1 MVLITNYMQQTAIC
15 NLSSLCSSLRFIG
28 PTGQQMVINCLPLYD
43 PLPQAA
49 TSPPPS
55 NSSSISTQETQNK
68 TTLRKARSEDIL
80 AKPAAEL
87 KNGEEE
93 DGGSKSD
100 GEDKDEVRR
109 NISRQN
115 WIRYRSSFS
124 ANYTT
129 KIHNIP
135 PPTQA
140 SARLLDLEGSTSIAM
155 ESSLESTGIFDAQ
168 ATGKPESETFDED
181 RQKEG
186 SSSNVLLAPVD
197 PFQHQNGSPIQVS
210 NGANESEVTTPTY
223 QQSAE
228 RIPPLERASST
239 EANAESPSDNKTV
252 DENIT
257 KEKNGTKG
265 NSQLRT
271 ASEGSDTDESNPQKI
286 SVNYIDNPEDL
297 KPQLKRSSGSVS
309 FIGACTVSP
318 LQSSLIDKKI
328 VEGEEGEGRTEPS
341 GNGITSV
348 GEKPVEENLAQSKN
362 GIENG
367 KTLPSD
373 KNGNEVPDSKLQ
385 NEHSTSPKPSE
396 TSTEDNAVA
405 AASSTTFTSPTE
417 KPPLLEEAN
426 LQVSQPNAQPSA
438 PLHPTQNPSAT
449 QRQLATTLLPPSPSS
464 IEPTYIER
472 SGWLTKLSHRKGV
485 FRDKW
490 QKRYFVLHGSWLYY
504 FKKYG
509 VSYNCCSCSHEGSLL
524 VLQEQQLMT
533 A

>member
-1 MVLITNYMQQTAIC
+1 M
-15 NLSSLCSSLRFIG
+15 
-28 PTGQQMVINCLPLYD
+28 
-43 PLPQAA
+43 
-49 TSPPPS
+49 
-55 NSSSISTQETQNK
+55 
-68 TTLRKARSEDIL
+68 

-87 KNGEEE
+87 NNGEEE

-100 GEDKDEVRR
+100 GEDREEVRR

-129 KIHNIP
+129 KIHNVP

-140 SARLLDLEGSTSIAM
+140 FARVFDLEGSTSIAM

-168 ATGKPESETFDED
+168 ATWKPESKTFDED
-181 RQKEG
+181 KQKAG
-186 SSSNVLLAPVD
+186 SGSNVLLAQVD
-197 PFQHQNGSPIQVS
+197 PFQHGSPIQVS
-210 NGANESEVTTPTY
+210 NGAEESLRGEVTNPTY

-228 RIPPLERASST
+228 QIPPLERASST
-239 EANAESPSDNKTV
+239 EANAESPSSSKTV
-252 DENIT
+252 DKNIT
-257 KEKNGTKG
+257 KEKNGTKD
-265 NSQLRT
+265 NSRLRT
-271 ASEGSDTDESNPQKI
+271 ASEGSDTDESNAQKI
-286 SVNYIDNPEDL
+286 SVNYVDNPEDL

-328 VEGEEGEGRTEPS
+328 VEGEEGEGRTETS
-341 GNGITSV
+341 RNGITSV
-348 GEKPVEENLAQSKN
+348 GEKSVEEN
-362 GIENG
+362 G
-367 KTLPSD
+367 T
-373 KNGNEVPDSKLQ
+373 EVPDSKLQ
-385 NEHSTSPKPSE
+385 NEHSTSPKSSE
-396 TSTEDNAVA
+396 ASAEDGSTTVA

-438 PLHPTQNPSAT
+438 PLHPTQNQSAT
-449 QRQLATTLLPPSPSS
+449 QRQLAPTLLPPSPSS

-509 VSYNCCSCSHEGSLL
+509 VSYNSC
-524 VLQEQQLMT
+524 T
-533 A
+533 

>member
-1 MVLITNYMQQTAIC
+1 
-15 NLSSLCSSLRFIG
+15 
-28 PTGQQMVINCLPLYD
+28 MVINCLPLYD
-43 PLPQAA
+43 PLPQTA
-49 TSPPPS
+49 TSPSPS

-87 KNGEEE
+87 NNGEEE

-100 GEDKDEVRR
+100 GEDREEVRR

-129 KIHNIP
+129 KIHNVP

-140 SARLLDLEGSTSIAM
+140 SARVLDLEGSTSIAM

-168 ATGKPESETFDED
+168 ATWKPESKTFDED
-181 RQKEG
+181 KQKEG
-186 SSSNVLLAPVD
+186 SGSNVLLAQVD
-197 PFQHQNGSPIQVS
+197 PFQHGSPIQVS
-210 NGANESEVTTPTY
+210 NGAKESLHGEVTNPTY

-228 RIPPLERASST
+228 QIPPLERASST
-239 EANAESPSDNKTV
+239 EANAESPSDSKTV
-252 DENIT
+252 DENVT
-257 KEKNGTKG
+257 KEKNGTKD
-265 NSQLRT
+265 NSRLRT
-271 ASEGSDTDESNPQKI
+271 ASEGSDTDESNAQKI

-328 VEGEEGEGRTEPS
+328 VEGEEGEGRTETS
-341 GNGITSV
+341 RNGITSV
-348 GEKPVEENLAQSKN
+348 GEKSVEEN
-362 GIENG
+362 G
-367 KTLPSD
+367 T
-373 KNGNEVPDSKLQ
+373 EVPDSKLQ
-385 NEHSTSPKPSE
+385 KEHSTSPKPSE
-396 TSTEDNAVA
+396 ASTEDGSTTVA

-417 KPPLLEEAN
+417 KPPLLEDAH

-449 QRQLATTLLPPSPSS
+449 QRQLAPTLLPPSPSS

-509 VSYNCCSCSHEGSLL
+509 VSYNSC
-524 VLQEQQLMT
+524 T
-533 A
+533 

>member
-1 MVLITNYMQQTAIC
+1 M
-15 NLSSLCSSLRFIG
+15 
-28 PTGQQMVINCLPLYD
+28 
-43 PLPQAA
+43 
-49 TSPPPS
+49 
-55 NSSSISTQETQNK
+55 
-68 TTLRKARSEDIL
+68 

-87 KNGEEE
+87 NNGEEE

-100 GEDKDEVRR
+100 GEDREEVRR

-129 KIHNIP
+129 KIHNVP

-140 SARLLDLEGSTSIAM
+140 FARVFDLEGSTSIAM

-168 ATGKPESETFDED
+168 ATWKPESKTFDED
-181 RQKEG
+181 KQKAG
-186 SSSNVLLAPVD
+186 SGSNVLLAQVD
-197 PFQHQNGSPIQVS
+197 PFQHGSPIQVS
-210 NGANESEVTTPTY
+210 NGAEESLRGEVTNPTY

-228 RIPPLERASST
+228 QIPPLERASST
-239 EANAESPSDNKTV
+239 EANAESPSSSKTV
-252 DENIT
+252 DKNIT
-257 KEKNGTKG
+257 KEKNGTKD
-265 NSQLRT
+265 NSRLRT
-271 ASEGSDTDESNPQKI
+271 ASEGSDTDESNAQKI
-286 SVNYIDNPEDL
+286 SVNYVDNPEDL

-328 VEGEEGEGRTEPS
+328 VEGEEGEGRTETS
-341 GNGITSV
+341 RNGITSV
-348 GEKPVEENLAQSKN
+348 GEKSVEEN
-362 GIENG
+362 G
-367 KTLPSD
+367 T
-373 KNGNEVPDSKLQ
+373 EVPDSKLQ
-385 NEHSTSPKPSE
+385 NEHSTSPKSSE
-396 TSTEDNAVA
+396 ASTEDGSTTVA

-417 KPPLLEEAN
+417 KPPLLEEAH

-438 PLHPTQNPSAT
+438 PLHPAQNPSAT
-449 QRQLATTLLPPSPSS
+449 QRQLAPTLLPPSPSS

-509 VSYNCCSCSHEGSLL
+509 VSYYNSC
-524 VLQEQQLMT
+524 M
-533 A
+533 

>member
-1 MVLITNYMQQTAIC
+1 
-15 NLSSLCSSLRFIG
+15 
-28 PTGQQMVINCLPLYD
+28 MVINCLPLYD
-43 PLPQAA
+43 PLPQTA

-55 NSSSISTQETQNK
+55 NSSSISTQKTENK

-87 KNGEEE
+87 NNGEEE

-100 GEDKDEVRR
+100 GEDREEVRR

-140 SARLLDLEGSTSIAM
+140 SARLLDLEGSASIAM

-168 ATGKPESETFDED
+168 ATWKPESKTFDED
-181 RQKEG
+181 KQKAG
-186 SSSNVLLAPVD
+186 SGSNVLLAQVD
-197 PFQHQNGSPIQVS
+197 PFQHGSPIQVS
-210 NGANESEVTTPTY
+210 NGAKESLHGEVTNPTY

-228 RIPPLERASST
+228 QTPPLERASST
-239 EANAESPSDNKTV
+239 EANAESPSDIKTV
-252 DENIT
+252 DENVT
-257 KEKNGTKG
+257 KEKNGTKD
-265 NSQLRT
+265 NSRLRT
-271 ASEGSDTDESNPQKI
+271 ASEGSDTDESNAQKI
-286 SVNYIDNPEDL
+286 SVNYVDNPEDL

-328 VEGEEGEGRTEPS
+328 VEGEEGEGRTETS
-341 GNGITSV
+341 RNGITSV
-348 GEKPVEENLAQSKN
+348 GEKSVEENLAQSKN

-367 KTLPSD
+367 KTLPSEE
-373 KNGNEVPDSKLQ
+373 NGTEVPDSKLQ
-385 NEHSTSPKPSE
+385 NEHSTSPKSSE
-396 TSTEDNAVA
+396 ASAEDGSTTVA

-417 KPPLLEEAN
+417 KPPLLEEAH

-449 QRQLATTLLPPSPSS
+449 QRQLAPTLLPPSPSS

-509 VSYNCCSCSHEGSLL
+509 VSYYNSC
-524 VLQEQQLMT
+524 T
-533 A
+533 